1 MRFVPIRA
9 MGRAGH
15 EMLTY
20 RTGAAGAPSAARAM
34 SEHLLQQTLPPEM
47 AAMAEYYAQGVAPPT
62 AAEAAASRYGARLEA
77 GAAWSGERLEALVT
91 EEIARL
97 RDSTDPAAGEEKQSA
112 ENSSADFAMRALG
125 ALVAADLVPRDEAL
139 ACLRRLGHDVDPEHL
154 DAAVTAARQTNDYSS
169 AVATPR
175 RDLNPA
181 LAARL
186 GIVSSRSLTPG
197 EIACLLNGQR
207 ADGRDIEGKTKQAAT
222 VPLRAIFGL
231 ARDRLPTR
239 EELAHVLAGRTANGA
254 PLPPEQAERAVRRFT
269 TAHGADQKALSPEQR
284 EHLLAGRSADG
295 RVLSVRRYQN
305 LLARAKSRIG
315 YVDLTFSAPKSVSVA
330 WAFAPTAAER
340 AMILQA
346 HHDAIDSTMIE
357 VERQLGRARKGQGGK
372 DGFEPGVIGW
382 VSFDH
387 YAARPTVEVVR
398 TSPEGET
405 YTELYTLKAGG
416 ARIAGDMQLHTHT
429 AVFNAVLTDSGRV
442 GGLDLAQLEG
452 RVKEWG
458 ALYQAYLA
466 TNLRRHG
473 VEVVL
478 DGRTELARLAA
489 VPEHVTLQFSKR
501 TLGGTEGARAYAA
514 SQGLDW
520 DSLDATRKIGL
531 IKNGVQDPRGAKG
544 DDVSDLAA
552 WQRTAAE
559 IGYHHRSILRP
570 DAIVPLAARSARLE
584 TAYQAA
590 LPVLAK
596 LFARRAV
603 IDGADVRVAAAK
615 GLIASSIDSAD
626 DITALTRAFRQR
638 GVQHQ
643 GEATSLIWGQV
654 RGEGARE
661 KVAVTTALHAHEET
675 ILIARVRAA
684 AVDRSGALT
693 PAQIAAAV
701 EAFPALDFTSEHGR
715 AQRAII
721 ESLGQGGR
729 FGLAIGVAGS
739 GKSTLLKPLVKA
751 WVDDGRTVYGIAL
764 AWRQSDALVESGL
777 TQANTFA
784 VEAFLA
790 GIARGRLTLG
800 REAVVIV
807 DELGLIGTRQL
818 NAILAA
824 QSRLGFQ
831 LVAIGDPKQ
840 MQAVEAG
847 PVIDLITR
855 ALGENAIPELG
866 SSVRQMARDERET
879 VLMFRNGQ
887 TEEAIARKHANGTLR
902 IVPGGYQE
910 AVAEIVALW
919 EARRAVQ
926 RDRAGS
932 SITISAPTNQ
942 DAHAISAAI
951 RLRRKALGE
960 IGEDRIVVRAADGGG
975 IQAQSF
981 DLPLACGDRVRLFRR
996 TNAVFGETGTVGNI
1010 GRNGSV
1016 LEVRGI
1022 TDDGLVLKAAT
1033 GKEGSVPWKN
1043 LRDPDTG
1050 LVLLAYG
1057 EALTTHTAQGST
1069 VTEHIHA
1076 MPAGSHLVSAF
1087 GAYTSGSRHREQSF
1101 IVTSEAAERAEVA
1114 GRRPLGD
1121 RREIARE
1128 DVIANIVRN
1137 LSRQPLKEASLGL
1150 IERARDLRRG
1160 AVRGFQESVQPLEA
1174 RAAAGQS
1181 GSVLVERLARR
1192 RFDTA
1197 LMRQLPL
1204 WSEQLVRRAELLGTA
1219 VRAGSALAAQLAA
1232 VVARRKSPARTYWQ
1246 NITQQGDAAASETV
1260 QAETQRL
1267 RRKL

>member
-1 MRFVPIRA
+1 
-9 MGRAGH
+9 
-15 EMLTY
+15 MLTY

-77 GAAWSGERLEALVT
+77 GVACTAETLDALIA

-97 RDSTDPAAGEEKQSA
+97 RDGADPAAGA
-112 ENSSADFAMRALG
+112 ENRSADLAIRALG
-125 ALVAADLVPRDEAL
+125 ALIAAELVTRDDAL
-139 ACLRRLGHDVDPEHL
+139 LCLRRQGQDVEPARL
-154 DAAVTAARQTNDYSS
+154 DAAVTAARQTHDTSS

-175 RDLNPA
+175 RDMNPA
-181 LAARL
+181 LAVRL
-186 GIVSSRSLTPG
+186 GITPSRSLTPG

-207 ADGRDIEGKTKQAAT
+207 ADGKDIEGKTKQAAT
-222 VPLRAIFGL
+222 LPLRVIFGL

-239 EELAHVLAGRTANGA
+239 EELEHVLAGRTASGEA
-254 PLPPEQAERAVRRFT
+254 LPPDQAERAVRRF
-269 TAHGADQKALSPEQR
+269 AAALGADQKALSPEQR

-346 HHDAIDSTMIE
+346 HHDAIDSTMAE
-357 VERQLGRARKGQGGK
+357 VEHLLGRARQGQGGRA
-372 DGFEPGVIGW
+372 GFEPGAIGW

-398 TSPEGET
+398 TGAEGET

-544 DDVSDLAA
+544 DDVSDLVA

-570 DAIVPLAARSARLE
+570 DAIVPLAERSARLE
-584 TAYQAA
+584 AAYQAA

-596 LFARRAV
+596 EFARRAV

-615 GLIASSIDSAD
+615 GLIASSIEVAD
-626 DITALTRAFRQR
+626 DITALTRAFRSR

-661 KVAVTTALHAHEET
+661 KVAVTTALHEREEQA
-675 ILIARVRAA
+675 LIARVRAA
-684 AVDRSGALT
+684 AADRSAALT
-693 PAQIAAAV
+693 STQIAAAV
-701 EAFPALDFTSEHGR
+701 DAFPELDFTSAHGR
-715 AQRAII
+715 AQRAIMDQ
-721 ESLGQGGR
+721 LGQGGR

-739 GKSTLLKPLVKA
+739 GKSTLLKPLVRA
-751 WVDDGRTVYGIAL
+751 WADDGRTVFGIAL
-764 AWRQSDALVESGL
+764 AWRQSDALVDSGL
-777 TQANTFA
+777 ASANTFA
-784 VEAFLA
+784 VEAFLN
-790 GIARGRLTLG
+790 GIACGRLTPG
-800 REAVVIV
+800 RDAVVIV

-818 NAILAA
+818 NTILAA

-855 ALGENAIPELG
+855 ALGEDTIPELG
-866 SSVRQMARDERET
+866 SSVRQRAHEERET

-887 TEEAIARKHANGTLR
+887 TEEAIARKVANGTLR
-902 IVPGGYQE
+902 IVPGGYQD

-919 EARRAVQ
+919 EARRAVH
-926 RDRAGS
+926 RDRAGF

-951 RLRRKALGE
+951 RLRRRALGE
-960 IGEDRIVVRAADGGG
+960 IGEDRITVRASDAAD
-975 IQAQSF
+975 IQAESF

-996 TNAVFGETGTVGNI
+996 TNAVFAKTGAVGNI

-1022 TDDGLVLKAAT
+1022 TDDGLVLKTAT
-1033 GKEGSVPWKN
+1033 GREGFVPWKN
-1043 LRDPDTG
+1043 LGDPDTG
-1050 LVLLAYG
+1050 LVLLTYG

-1076 MPAGSHLVSAF
+1076 MPAGSCLVSAF

-1121 RREIARE
+1121 AREIVCE
-1128 DVIANIVRN
+1128 DVIANVVRN

-1160 AVRGFQESVQPLEA
+1160 AIRGLQESLQPLEA

-1181 GSVLVERLARR
+1181 GAVLAERWTRR
-1192 RFDTA
+1192 RFDTS
-1197 LMRQLPL
+1197 LTRQLPH
-1204 WSEQLVRRAELLGTA
+1204 WHEQLQRHADRIGAAVRVGAELA
-1219 VRAGSALAAQLAA
+1219 VRLTALAAKRQ
-1232 VVARRKSPARTYWQ
+1232 SPARTYWQ
-1246 NITQQGDAAASETV
+1246 TVGQQGGTAVSETV
-1260 QAETQRL
+1260 QAEHQRL
-1267 RRKL
+1267 RRGRKR